1 MGGISNAV
9 DTYAPDHSG
18 DEQFQLE
25 VADYFQ
31 KVGNIDDLKGNS
43 TVVDIVNIIVQSTM
57 AFVMQITAVIMGV
70 VFLLTLRL
78 KNKKITKQ

>member
-1 MGGISNAV
+1 MGCISNAV
-9 DTYAPDHSG
+9 DVHAPDHSG

-25 VADYFQ
+25 VANYFQ
-31 KVGNIDDLKGNS
+31 KVGNIDNLKDNS

-57 AFVMQITAVIMGV
+57 AFVMQVAAILMGI

-78 KNKKITKQ
+78 QNKKINKQ